1 MMESTSSFIPDS
13 VFLTKGV
20 GRSREKLSSFE
31 EALRDAGIAMYNL
44 VSVSSI
50 FPPRCRLISNKEGQ
64 KHLRP
69 GQIVYCVMA
78 RSESNEPNRLI
89 AASIGLAIPRNKE
102 HYGYLSEHHC
112 SGMTEKTAGDYA
124 EDLAAQML
132 ATTLGVPFDADKDY
146 DQRKEQYRLGGEI
159 VTTREITQTAKGDKN
174 GLWTTVLAA
183 AVLVKRSR

>member
-1 MMESTSSFIPDS
+1 MESVSSLVPDG

-20 GRSREKLSSFE
+20 GKSREKLSSFE
-31 EALRDAGIAMYNL
+31 EALRNAGIAMFNL

-50 FPPRCRLISNKEGQ
+50 FPPGCRLISRAEGMR
-64 KHLRP
+64 HLRP
-69 GQIVYCVMA
+69 GQIVYAVMA
-78 RSESNEPNRLI
+78 RSETNEPNRLI
-89 AASIGLAIPRNKE
+89 AASIGIAIPRNKT

-112 SGMTEKTAGDYA
+112 SGMTEKTAGDFA

-132 ATTLGVPFDADKDY
+132 ASTLGVPFDVDKDY
-146 DQRKEQYRLGGEI
+146 DQRKEQFRLGGEI

-174 GLWTTVLAA
+174 GLWTTVIAA